1 MPYCSVTEASQI
13 GAYDATLAPLR
24 LLKPDLKR

>member
-1 MPYCSVTEASQI
+1 MTEASQI

-24 LLKPDLKR
+24 LLKPYLKR